1 MIELRGVTKKYG
13 DFTAVNNISFTVE
26 NGEVCVLI
34 GPSGCGKSTTIKL
47 INRMLEPT
55 TGEILVDGKNV
66 LSERPEM
73 LRRKIGYVIQNIG
86 LFPHMTV
93 SENIAVVPKLLGWE
107 QHRIDERT
115 ESLLDL
121 IGLKPVQY
129 ASKFPRELSGGEAQ
143 RIGVARALAADPPL
157 LLMDEP
163 FGAVDPLNRQVLQAE
178 FQKIQRK
185 LRKTVIFVTHDL
197 DEAIRL
203 ADRIVLLDKGRILQN
218 DTPENL
224 LSRPA
229 SKFVRNFVG
238 TDRAL
243 KRLSRFSVGDHL
255 REAISVA
262 LDEARFKERLLE
274 LKAQGKHFVWI
285 TTGNGRLYGWFDL
298 HDSDA
303 IESDAPAAVTEFEV
317 AETAIKPSFSMK
329 EALSRMLG
337 QGIKAAPV
345 VDDQNVLIGEISLSD
360 IEHLTEA

>member
-1 MIELRGVTKKYG
+1 MIELRQVTKKYG
-13 DFTAVNNISFTVE
+13 DFTAVDGISFAVQ

-55 TGEILVDGKNV
+55 SGEIFVEGRNV
-66 LSERPEM
+66 RDERPDA

-93 SENIAVVPKLLGWE
+93 AENIAVVPKLLGW
-107 QHRIDERT
+107 QQPRIAGRT
-115 ESLLDL
+115 EQLLDL
-121 IGLKPVQY
+121 IGLNPALY
-129 ASKFPRELSGGEAQ
+129 AAKYPRELSGGEAQ

-163 FGAVDPLNRQVLQAE
+163 FGAVDPLNRQILQDE
-178 FQKIQRK
+178 FLKIQKK

-203 ADRIVLLDKGRILQN
+203 ADRIVLLEKGKVLQN
-218 DTPENL
+218 DSPEDL
-224 LSRPA
+224 LARPA
-229 SKFVRNFVG
+229 NKFVRNFVG

-243 KRLSRFSVGDHL
+243 KRLSRFAVGDHI
-255 REAISVA
+255 RETVSAA
-262 LDEARFKERLLE
+262 LHAQDFDDRLLS
-274 LKAQGKHFVWI
+274 LKAQGRRFVWI
-285 TTGNGRLYGWFDL
+285 TMGNGRLYGWIDL
-298 HDSDA
+298 HDINDSAMDTSSA
-303 IESDAPAAVTEFEV
+303 ITEV
-317 AETAIKPSFSMK
+317 NPIDTAIRTSFSMR

-345 VDDQNVLIGEISLSD
+345 VDEDNVLIGEISLSD
-360 IEHLTEA
+360 IERLTEE